1 MQSIAEMSKENK
13 LELEV
18 VQNTGEILIDITDSG
33 KKIPWEKY
41 KTDSKDLAKL
51 FKLAC
56 KKDETILSDSRL
68 QALEEC
74 ASFLLFDRDIKRKH
88 RLKHANFC
96 RLRLCPMCSWRKS
109 LKLFGQ
115 VSEIATELLHQQ
127 PSVRFLFVTLT
138 VPNCKA
144 EDLSDTINNMNKAF
158 TCLTCKGKKFVPAK
172 IFKKNLLGY
181 MKAMEITYN
190 QATDTYH
197 PHIHCLFTVR
207 ASYFDGSSYIKKSKW
222 QEIWTQAMC
231 SEQELIVHVETIN
244 SKAKSIAEMSKYPVK
259 PTDLLSIKDEEQA
272 VRALIVLHSVLRN
285 RRLVTFGGL
294 LAEIKR
300 ALNLEDVDASNADL
314 IHVDSEK
321 PFVPVEQVLYRWC
334 KMGAYVC

>member
-1 MQSIAEMSKENK
+1 MQSIAKLQKECK
-13 LELEV
+13 LEV
-18 VQNTGEILIDITDSG
+18 VRNTGEILSDIADNG
-33 KKIPWEKY
+33 KERPWKERKVS
-41 KTDSKDLAKL
+41 SKDLAEL
-51 FKLAC
+51 FKLAR
-56 KKDETILSDSRL
+56 KKDKTILSDSRL

-74 ASFLLFDRDIKRKH
+74 ASFLLFDRDVEKKH
-88 RLKHANFC
+88 RLRHANFC

-115 VSEIATELLHQQ
+115 VSKIATELLHQQ
-127 PSVRFLFVTLT
+127 PSARFLFVTLT

-144 EDLSDTINNMNKAF
+144 EDLTETINSMNKAF
-158 TCLTCKGKKFVPAK
+158 TRLTCKGKEFALAK
-172 IFKKNLLGY
+172 GFQKNLLGY
-181 MKAMEITYN
+181 MKATEITYN
-190 QATDTYH
+190 QETDTYH
-197 PHIHCLFTVR
+197 PHIHCLFAVK
-207 ASYFDGSSYIKKSKW
+207 AGYFDGNSYIKKSKW
-222 QEIWTQAMC
+222 QEIWTQAMR
-231 SEQELIVHVETIN
+231 SERELIVHIETIN

-259 PTDLLSIKDEEQA
+259 PADLLSIKDEEQA

-334 KMGAYVC
+334 KIGAYVC

>member
-18 VQNTGEILIDITDSG
+18 VQDTGEILIDIADSG

-41 KTDSKDLAKL
+41 KAGSKDLVEL
-51 FKLAC
+51 FKLAREQ
-56 KKDETILSDSRL
+56 DRTIISDSRL
-68 QALEEC
+68 QSLDEC
-74 ASFLLFDRDIKRKH
+74 ASFLLFDRDIEKKH
-88 RLKHANFC
+88 RLRRANFC

-115 VSEIATELLHQQ
+115 VSEIATELLRQQ

-138 VPNCKA
+138 VPNCRA
-144 EDLSDTINNMNKAF
+144 DDLAKTINAINKAF
-158 TCLTCKGKKFVPAK
+158 ARLTNRGKDFASAKGFQ
-172 IFKKNLLGY
+172 KNLLGY

-190 QATDTYH
+190 QGTDMYH
-197 PHIHCLFTVR
+197 PHIHCLFVVR
-207 ASYFDGSSYIKKSKW
+207 PKYFSDGYIRKSEW
-222 QEIWTQAMC
+222 QGIWTQAMH
-231 SEQELIVHVETIN
+231 SERELIVHVETIN
-244 SKAKSIAEMSKYPVK
+244 SKAKSVAEMSKYPVK
-259 PTDLLSIKDEEQA
+259 STDLLSIKDEEQA

-300 ALNLEDVDASNADL
+300 ALNLEDVDAGNADL
-314 IHVDSEK
+314 IHVDNEK

-334 KMGAYVC
+334 KIGAYVC

>member
-1 MQSIAEMSKENK
+1 MSSIAELQEENK
-13 LELEV
+13 LEV
-18 VQNTGEILIDITDSG
+18 IQGTGEILSDIADNG
-33 KKIPWEKY
+33 KERPWKERKVS
-41 KTDSKDLAKL
+41 SKDLAEL
-51 FKLAC
+51 FKLAR
-56 KKDETILSDSRL
+56 KQDETILSVSRL

-74 ASFLLFDRDIKRKH
+74 GSFLLFDRDAERKH
-88 RLKHANFC
+88 RLRHANFC

-109 LKLFGQ
+109 LKLFSQ

-127 PSVRFLFVTLT
+127 PSARFLFVTLT

-144 EDLSDTINNMNKAF
+144 ENLTETINTMNKAF
-158 TCLTCKGKKFVPAK
+158 AYLTSKCKTFTPAK
-172 IFKKNLLGY
+172 AFKKNLLGY
-181 MKAMEITYN
+181 MKAIEITYN
-190 QATDTYH
+190 QETDMYH
-197 PHIHCLFTVR
+197 PHIHCLFVVR
-207 ASYFDGSSYIKKSKW
+207 SKYFSDGYIKKSEW
-222 QEIWTQAMC
+222 QAIWTQAMH
-231 SEQELIVHVETIN
+231 SERELIVHVETIN
-244 SKAKSIAEMSKYPVK
+244 SKARSIAEMSKYPVK

-294 LAEIKR
+294 MAEIKR

-334 KMGAYVC
+334 KIGAYVC

>member
-41 KTDSKDLAKL
+41 KANSKDLASL
-51 FKLAC
+51 FRLAQ
-56 KKDETILSDSRL
+56 KQDKSIISNSRL
-68 QALEEC
+68 QSLNEC

-88 RLKHANFC
+88 RLRHANFC

-115 VSEIATELLHQQ
+115 VSEIATELLQQQ
-127 PSVRFLFVTLT
+127 PSARFIFVTLT

-144 EDLSDTINNMNKAF
+144 EDLLNMMNDMNKAF
-158 TCLTCKGKKFVPAK
+158 TYLVSKNRTFTSAR

-190 QATDTYH
+190 QKTDTYH
-197 PHIHCLFTVR
+197 PHIHCLFVVR
-207 ASYFDGSSYIKKSKW
+207 SKYFSDGYIKKSKW
-222 QEIWTQAMC
+222 QEIWTQAMH
-231 SEQELIVHVETIN
+231 SDRELIVHVETIN

-300 ALNLEDVDASNADL
+300 ALNLEDVDTSNADL